1 MYPHDL
7 IPGVKGTNMYVVMI
21 CVGLIAC
28 FLTFAKLSD
37 KLGIR
42 ARIHNLALVGGV
54 VGIGAGL
61 LASVLFQALYN
72 IASTGRFEITE
83 GTGATFYGGLIG
95 GAVAFLSIYF
105 IVGRI
110 RAREYY
116 LESFFPLISCIA
128 PAIAIAHG
136 FGRLGCLF
144 AGCCHGKVTD
154 SWCGIMMYGDMGYDR
169 YVPVQ
174 LFEAIFLF
182 LLCALLVYR
191 TINSKKYNFP
201 IYVIAYGVWR
211 FVIEYARAD
220 YRGNTFVS
228 FLTPSQLVAVVL
240 MIAGLVLA
248 FIEFKT
254 TRNTPSAEVSADE

>member
-1 MYPHDL
+1 MYPHDI

-42 ARIHNLALVGGV
+42 AKIHNLALVGGV

-72 IASTGRFEITE
+72 IASTGKFEITE
-83 GTGATFYGGLIG
+83 STGATFYGGLIG
-95 GAVAFLSIYF
+95 GAVAFLLIYF
-105 IVGRI
+105 AVGRV
-110 RAREYY
+110 RAKDYY

-128 PAIAIAHG
+128 PAIAVAHG

-144 AGCCHGKVTD
+144 AGCCHGKLTD
-154 SWCGIMMYGDMGYDR
+154 SWCGIMMYGDMGYNR

-182 LLCALLVYR
+182 ALCALLVYR
-191 TINSKKYNFP
+191 AIGKKRYNFSLY
-201 IYVIAYGVWR
+201 IIGYGVWR

-220 YRGNTFVS
+220 YRGSTFIS
-228 FLTPSQLVAVVL
+228 FLTPSQLVAVILIV
-240 MIAGLVLA
+240 AGVVLA
-248 FIEFKT
+248 LIERKAT
-254 TRNTPSAEVSADE
+254 AKAPNTEDSADE